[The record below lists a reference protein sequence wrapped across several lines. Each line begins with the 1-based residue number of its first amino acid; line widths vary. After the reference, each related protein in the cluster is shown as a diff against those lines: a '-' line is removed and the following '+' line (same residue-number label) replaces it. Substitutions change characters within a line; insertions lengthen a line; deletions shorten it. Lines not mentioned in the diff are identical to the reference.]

1 MRGGIV
7 VKGGDSVVSKKCGGG
22 DSNVYVRAIASYQRG
37 LHVHVDVF
45 HREGS

>member
-1 MRGGIV
+1 MGNHGEV
-7 VKGGDSVVSKKCGGG
+7 TTKDHAQGCGG

-37 LHVHVDVF
+37 LHVHIDVF